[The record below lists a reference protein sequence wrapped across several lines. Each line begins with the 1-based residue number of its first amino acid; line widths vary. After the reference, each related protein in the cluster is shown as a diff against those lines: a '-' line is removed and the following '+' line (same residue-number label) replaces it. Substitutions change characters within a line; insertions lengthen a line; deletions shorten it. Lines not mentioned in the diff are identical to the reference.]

1 MLIDALGEQRELPGF
16 GGGVRSRQQSAKQTC
31 EAGPAMKKR
40 PVHTVSLGVIGASRA
55 DGPRQ
60 AAASWQAGRAFLFV
74 LPGSPSW
81 ASPMILP
88 NRR

>member
-1 MLIDALGEQRELPGF
+1 
-16 GGGVRSRQQSAKQTC
+16 
-31 EAGPAMKKR
+31 MKKR